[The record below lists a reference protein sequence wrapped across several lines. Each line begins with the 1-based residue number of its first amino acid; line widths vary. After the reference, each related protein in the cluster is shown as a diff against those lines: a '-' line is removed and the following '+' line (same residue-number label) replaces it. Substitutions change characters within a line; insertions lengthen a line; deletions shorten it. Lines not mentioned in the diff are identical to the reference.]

1 MAIKKAEKEQMNETS
16 DFTFMFDYFERNSED
31 EIDIHSLWRSIDN
44 FGLQNKFSQE
54 DLTEMMKWTTKTSLN
69 RREFHRVLTT
79 TIAVV

>member
-31 EIDIHSLWRSIDN
+31 EIDIHSLSRSIDN